1 MKNLRRGA
9 EDYLTLRRGLGFKLK
24 RHGRFVREFISW
36 LDSCGESRITTVL
49 ALQWATQPQ
58 NLQPSEWAA
67 RLSAVR
73 GFARYWNAIDG
84 TSEIPPEGLLPFR
97 NRRRTPYLYS
107 NTEIQR
113 LLAAAKSMHAQFK
126 LHPLTYYCLLGL
138 LTVTGLRISEALNL
152 ESRDIQWPESL
163 LIIRTSKFGK
173 SRLVPL
179 DRTTK
184 DVLAEYATSRNRL
197 FPDHPTAMF
206 FPSRTGARLDPG
218 QVRRVFYCLSR
229 QIGIRGATES
239 RGPRLHDFRHRFAVE
254 TLLRW
259 YRGGEDVWQRLPILS
274 TYLGHG
280 HVTDTYWY
288 LSNTPELMEAAGE
301 RLEKRWEIRP

>member
-1 MKNLRRGA
+1 MRNLRLGA

-24 RHGRFVREFISW
+24 RYGRFVREFTSW
-36 LDSCGESRITTVL
+36 LESCGETRISTRL

-58 NLQPSEWAA
+58 HLQPAEWAA

-73 GFARYWNAIDG
+73 GFARYWSAIDE
-84 TSEIPPEGLLPFR
+84 TSEIPAEGLLPFR
-97 NRRRTPYLYS
+97 ARRTKPYLYS
-107 NTEIQR
+107 NTEIQQ
-113 LLAAAKSMHAQFK
+113 LLQAAKSMPAQFK
-126 LHPLTYYCLLGL
+126 LQPFTYYCLLGL

-152 ESRDIQWPESL
+152 ELRDVNWTESL
-163 LIIRTSKFGK
+163 LTIRTSKFGK
-173 SRLVPL
+173 SRLVAL

-184 DVLAEYATSRNRL
+184 EVLAEYAARRNHF
-197 FPDHPTAMF
+197 FPDRPTAAF

-218 QVRRVFYCLSR
+218 QVRRVFYYLSR
-229 QIGIRGATES
+229 KIGIRGALEN
-239 RGPRLHDFRHRFAVE
+239 RGPRLHDFRHRFSVE

-259 YRGGEDVWQRLPILS
+259 YRDGEDVRQRLPILS

-301 RLEKRWEIRP
+301 CLEKRWETRA

>member
-1 MKNLRRGA
+1 MRNLRLGA

-24 RHGRFVREFISW
+24 RYGRFIREFTSW
-36 LDSCGESRITTVL
+36 LESCGETRISTRL

-58 NLQPSEWAA
+58 HLQPAEWAA

-73 GFARYWNAIDG
+73 GFARYWSAIDG
-84 TSEIPPEGLLPFR
+84 TSEIPAEGLLPFR
-97 NRRRTPYLYS
+97 ARRTKPYLYS
-107 NTEIQR
+107 NREIQQ
-113 LLAAAKSMHAQFK
+113 LLQAAKSMPAQFK
-126 LHPLTYYCLLGL
+126 LQPFTYYCLLGL

-152 ESRDIQWPESL
+152 ELRDVNWTESL
-163 LIIRTSKFGK
+163 LTIRTSKFGK
-173 SRLVPL
+173 SRLVAL

-184 DVLAEYATSRNRL
+184 EVLVEYAARRNHF
-197 FPDHPTAMF
+197 FPDRPTAAF

-218 QVRRVFYCLSR
+218 QVRRVFYYLSR
-229 QIGIRGATES
+229 KIGIRGALES

-259 YRGGEDVWQRLPILS
+259 YRSGEDVRQRLPILS

-301 RLEKRWEIRP
+301 RLEKRWGVRA